1 MKVNFDIEE
10 QKLVLVALNNLEE
23 HYKTVCDTGKTSL
36 GLVIGKEGNYYWLQQ
51 ISKLIA
57 LKKKIVW
64 SQDESNEEYV
74 DRDDY
79 EYNTEDKYYKGVASW
94 NERDSDFGEDY

>member
-1 MKVNFDIEE
+1 MKVNFDREE
-10 QKLVLVALNNLEE
+10 QELVLVALNNLEE
-23 HYKTVCDTGKTSL
+23 HYRTVHD
-36 GLVIGKEGNYYWLQQ
+36 KEGNYYWLQQ

-64 SQDESNEEYV
+64 SEDEPNEAL
-74 DRDDY
+74 
-79 EYNTEDKYYKGVASW
+79 TAEDKYYKGVTSW